1 MSRQFVYLVDDDA
14 SVRDALRTLL
24 ELNHIATRVFPSGE
38 AMLGELAPDWS
49 GCFLLDLKMPG
60 RDGLDVQQELL
71 RRGVALPV
79 VIMTAHGDVAT
90 VRAALK
96 AGAFDFLEKP
106 VDPDVL
112 IDVVRSV
119 LDLEETRRR
128 RQQERA
134 WLEGKAQRLTNRERQ
149 VMEQLAQGRQH
160 REIAALLGIS
170 PRTVEVYK
178 ARMMEKLDARTLA
191 DVFSIHARLNDPAA

>member
-1 MSRQFVYLVDDDA
+1 MNRPFVYLVDDDA

-24 ELNHIATRVFPSGE
+24 ELNRIATRVFASGE
-38 AMLGELAPDWS
+38 AFLSELQADWS
-49 GCFLLDLKMPG
+49 GCVLLDLKMPG
-60 RDGLDVQQELL
+60 RDGLEVQQELL

-79 VIMTAHGDVAT
+79 VMMTAHGDVAT

-106 VDPDVL
+106 VDPEVL
-112 IDVVRSV
+112 IDVVGGV
-119 LDLEETRRR
+119 LDLEQTRRR
-128 RQQERA
+128 EQEERS
-134 WLEGKAQRLTNRERQ
+134 WLQGKAERLTHRERQ
-149 VMEQLAQGRQH
+149 VMEQLVLGRQH
-160 REIAALLGIS
+160 REIAQVLGIS

-191 DVFSIHARLNDPAA
+191 DVFSIHARLGDHGG